1 LLLWPDIDFDL
12 FLDGDLVGERL
23 DLERLVLSP
32 SRLTIIFLTFLRIEL
47 GLVLFFRDLAVLS
60 AVDRV
65 DLVLRLVSDPW
76 HIFWLKNL

>member
-1 LLLWPDIDFDL
+1 LDFFDL

-76 HIFWLKNL
+76 HIFWLNNL